1 MSDSKPRDSARPQLS
16 PTRWVPAG
24 STEMEQLA
32 DLGPEVPAIAP
43 PSLRPEA
50 GTLIDGIYRVMQTL
64 GQGGMGLVMRA
75 RDERLERDV
84 AIKLIRPE
92 LLDDTLRARFLTE
105 ARAMA
110 RVRHPNVL
118 PIYAFGESESTPY
131 LVTELVEGQTV
142 EHWLRTRPAGTMP
155 DLQIAL
161 RILADTCQGVAA
173 IHAADTV
180 HRDLKPSNLLL
191 DADFR
196 VRVADMGIA
205 DLLQRVR
212 ADRGNTLVGTPEYM
226 APENV
231 LQADVPPELV
241 RRADVYSLGCLAFEL
256 LTGSPP
262 YSGENP
268 VERMLAHVTA
278 EVPIPSARRPGLGTD
293 FDELVARALTKDPAE
308 RTPSAEAFGRA
319 LAAARKKEIEPAR
332 ILVAED
338 DDDFR
343 DALEIALRMEFPD
356 AFIECV
362 ADGRTAVEAF
372 DLRRHSVAIL
382 DLQMPELDGI
392 QVTELLR
399 ARAGTETV
407 AIVVVTASGG
417 PAEWKHLSAIGADG
431 FFLKPVNLKDI
442 ITLVRRALGD
452 RANSIA
458 PARA

>member
-1 MSDSKPRDSARPQLS
+1 MDALAELPPPVSS
-16 PTRWVPAG
+16 VPA
-24 STEMEQLA
+24 
-32 DLGPEVPAIAP
+32 
-43 PSLRPEA
+43 PSLSAEP
-50 GTLIDGIYRVMQTL
+50 GTLIDGLYRVTATL
-64 GQGGMGLVMRA
+64 GQGGMGLVIRA

-92 LLDDTLRARFLTE
+92 LVDDTLRARFLTE

-110 RVRHPNVL
+110 RVHHPNVL
-118 PIYAFGESESTPY
+118 PIYAFGESQSTPY
-131 LVTELVEGQTV
+131 LVTELVDGQTV
-142 EHWLRTRPAGTMP
+142 EHWLRARPVGTAP
-155 DLQIAL
+155 DLEIAL
-161 RILADTCQGVAA
+161 RILEGTCNGVAA

-212 ADRGNTLVGTPEYM
+212 AERGTVLVGTPEYM

-231 LQADVPPELV
+231 LQVDIPPELV

-256 LTGSPP
+256 LTGTPP
-262 YSGENP
+262 YSGANP

-278 EVPIPSARRPGLGTD
+278 EIPLPSLRNPRLGTD
-293 FDELVARALTKDPAE
+293 FDDLVVRALAKDPAE

-319 LAAARKKEIEPAR
+319 LAAVRKKEFVPTR

-343 DALEIALRMEFPD
+343 DALEIALRNAFPD
-356 AFIECV
+356 ALIECV
-362 ADGRTAVEAF
+362 ADGQAAVDAF
-372 DLRRHSVAIL
+372 DQRHHSVAIL
-382 DLQMPELDGI
+382 DLQMPLLDGI

-452 RANSIA
+452 RAHSIV
-458 PARA
+458 PLRA